1 MRDLYDAFMEIDPV
15 DSMLVGYLLVAS
27 VMLGSGLWKFILWPL
42 LKLLWHAPGWL
53 ISWFGQ
59 HFDRRKPW
67 GDPEIGLQRMR
78 APNVPWAGGTMLCYV
93 YWCPC
98 GEQLEEGPCGGCA
111 VNAVC
116 NTCRVNY
123 GNLPGFT
130 FGSGEWRHSRRTA
143 KPCS

>member
-1 MRDLYDAFMEIDPV
+1 MRDLIDGFMQIDPV
-15 DSMLVGYLLVAS
+15 ESILIGFLMVVLFWLAIGW
-27 VMLGSGLWKFILWPL
+27 WKFIIWPT
-42 LKLLWHAPGWL
+42 LKLLWRAPGWL
-53 ISWFGQ
+53 ISQ
-59 HFDRRKPW
+59 LHQRFDRRKPW
-67 GDPEIGLQRMR
+67 GDPGIGLQRMR
-78 APNVPWAGGTMLCYV
+78 VPNVPWAGGMLRCYI

-116 NTCRVNY
+116 DTCRVNY

-143 KPCS
+143 KV